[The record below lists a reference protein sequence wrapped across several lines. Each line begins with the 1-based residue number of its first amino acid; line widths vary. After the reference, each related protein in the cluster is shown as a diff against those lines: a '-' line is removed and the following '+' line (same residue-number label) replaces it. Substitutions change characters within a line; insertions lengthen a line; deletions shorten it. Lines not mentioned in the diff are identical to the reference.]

1 MRARVRAGTSGW
13 RRAAPR
19 PPVTGAEAG
28 YGGGGAAPEER
39 ETLGGS
45 GSRRDRVLVL
55 AYAAVS
61 RRLLGAA
68 ITPAIVFVAGGIV
81 ASTDGLGWL
90 DPTIWAHPSAGWPK
104 RR

>member
-1 MRARVRAGTSGW
+1 M
-13 RRAAPR
+13 
-19 PPVTGAEAG
+19 
-28 YGGGGAAPEER
+28 
-39 ETLGGS
+39 GGS

-90 DPTIWAHPSAGWPK
+90 DPTIWSESGRWVAEATLTFVLFSDQYRIGVIHRPGS
-104 RR
+104 

>member
-19 PPVTGAEAG
+19 PPAAGAEAG
-28 YGGGGAAPEER
+28 YGEEAPLRRSVKRWAAPG
-39 ETLGGS
+39 L
-45 GSRRDRVLVL
+45 VAIALLVL

-61 RRLLGAA
+61 RRLVGTA
-68 ITPAIVFVAGGIV
+68 ITPAIVFVIGGIV
-81 ASTDGLGWL
+81 ASPDVLGWL
-90 DPTIWAHPSAGWPK
+90 DPAI

>member
-1 MRARVRAGTSGW
+1 M
-13 RRAAPR
+13 
-19 PPVTGAEAG
+19 
-28 YGGGGAAPEER
+28 
-39 ETLGGS
+39 GGS

-68 ITPAIVFVAGGIV
+68 ITPAIVFVAGGTV

-90 DPTIWAHPSAGWPK
+90 DPTIWSESVRWVAEATLTFVLFLDQYRIGVIHRPGS
-104 RR
+104 